1 MTKNKWRIPTISTD
15 MYAEEFAKLLIDE
28 SNKTFFLQG
37 KWGSG
42 KTEYLKNVEKKAKDN
57 LNFIYLE
64 LWKPDFNESLSR
76 QLFDATHP
84 KLAKRATIVGHA
96 LVTLTIVCSL
106 ILAIKGVISIN
117 LPNYAFTITTIIATV
132 VINLFSL
139 TKNKVINVDK
149 ILMSSSIKMLKGN
162 PKICP
167 NVLIIDDFD
176 RLSQKTQGELYRLF
190 NAIQQGRSSCRII
203 FVGNLNNIKD
213 NKNNFL
219 DKIIDQVIALPFVL
233 NPQSFSNR
241 LVEIISSNLNEDLSR
256 VEIGKLFIYE
266 HRTLRE
272 ANHFL
277 SYVEDEFCRQKK
289 KGRVQTDQELLIIYL
304 YLFHKDRYQ
313 KLYEDWQKEKNKKE
327 LSTIAYC
334 MDSNNLLETKTATKQ
349 DDEDELEQY
358 INKILDDTV
367 KYPPEFQRHQVAYF
381 LNEKSYIPTVNNL
394 IISIQNDE
402 IIKPLAYS
410 KDSDQALYQEI
421 FEFLNSVNLEDY
433 IEEIIPQL
441 AKAAIFAMHS
451 EPRHEPN
458 SLVTKILENCE
469 TRIENSL
476 PEASYDKRDSKPIK
490 DILSETHTIISNI
503 TKNLDIEMSLTEQFY
518 IYRSCLLSFRSPESD
533 YSVTRIF
540 NSKDNR
546 LISKY
551 ALTKYYSKKADEIEN
566 QKDFGK
572 NLYDAEAL
580 LVQLCFFKSTSSNIL
595 DVSYY
600 HLKIP
605 PIKTKVAKIEQ
616 LADFEYVAF
625 WDCYLGLGTRAKGER
640 ILNFEYKNEIYSD
653 YVYDRYKKI
662 KQAVCNLIQPN
673 KSSKLDDLFDS
684 KEWFHFILRI
694 AAITHQYDLQ
704 NISSQQAIVIHI
716 NQLLSS
722 YKNTKV
728 EAIIKHR
735 KSSINNER
743 LKEVMQKLLVNVAND
758 PYWTKKIK

>member
-241 LVEIISSNLNEDLSR
+241 LVELS
-256 VEIGKLFIYE
+256 L
-266 HRTLRE
+266 
-272 ANHFL
+272 
-277 SYVEDEFCRQKK
+277 
-289 KGRVQTDQELLIIYL
+289 
-304 YLFHKDRYQ
+304 
-313 KLYEDWQKEKNKKE
+313 
-327 LSTIAYC
+327 
-334 MDSNNLLETKTATKQ
+334 
-349 DDEDELEQY
+349 
-358 INKILDDTV
+358 
-367 KYPPEFQRHQVAYF
+367 
-381 LNEKSYIPTVNNL
+381 
-394 IISIQNDE
+394 
-402 IIKPLAYS
+402 
-410 KDSDQALYQEI
+410 
-421 FEFLNSVNLEDY
+421 
-433 IEEIIPQL
+433 
-441 AKAAIFAMHS
+441 
-451 EPRHEPN
+451 
-458 SLVTKILENCE
+458 
-469 TRIENSL
+469 
-476 PEASYDKRDSKPIK
+476 
-490 DILSETHTIISNI
+490 
-503 TKNLDIEMSLTEQFY
+503 
-518 IYRSCLLSFRSPESD
+518 
-533 YSVTRIF
+533 
-540 NSKDNR
+540 
-546 LISKY
+546 
-551 ALTKYYSKKADEIEN
+551 
-566 QKDFGK
+566 
-572 NLYDAEAL
+572 
-580 LVQLCFFKSTSSNIL
+580 
-595 DVSYY
+595 
-600 HLKIP
+600 
-605 PIKTKVAKIEQ
+605 
-616 LADFEYVAF
+616 
-625 WDCYLGLGTRAKGER
+625 
-640 ILNFEYKNEIYSD
+640 
-653 YVYDRYKKI
+653 
-662 KQAVCNLIQPN
+662 
-673 KSSKLDDLFDS
+673 
-684 KEWFHFILRI
+684 
-694 AAITHQYDLQ
+694 
-704 NISSQQAIVIHI
+704 IHI
-716 NQLLSS
+716 
-722 YKNTKV
+722 
-728 EAIIKHR
+728 
-735 KSSINNER
+735 
-743 LKEVMQKLLVNVAND
+743 
-758 PYWTKKIK
+758 